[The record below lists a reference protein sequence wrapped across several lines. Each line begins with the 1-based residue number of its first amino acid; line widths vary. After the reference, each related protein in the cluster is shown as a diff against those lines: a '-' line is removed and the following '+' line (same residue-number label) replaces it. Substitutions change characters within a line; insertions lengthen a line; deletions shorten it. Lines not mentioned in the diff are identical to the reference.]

1 MQQPVTATP
10 PKGPKSTTIQLF
22 RGVAILGVILSH
34 TCPEGMWSVVCRP
47 LVNICVPLFLF
58 FSGYLT
64 KIENTDW
71 ATFFK
76 KRIVRV
82 VIPYLIWTVIYTIQT
97 GDLKRLPVNIL
108 TTNAASHLYYIFV
121 YIQFVLLTPMLGKL
135 AKSKYGWLVW
145 FITPVFLLFYKYLP
159 LSHGKDPSGYTEIIC
174 RVLCLG
180 WVTIYSLGLALG
192 NRILVKK
199 YSMTALIALYAASI
213 VLQVGEGYGWLMMGS
228 SNPGSILKFTGIV
241 TAVAFLLIVYT
252 ILERGGLKRCNRLLV
267 MIGDYS
273 FGLYLCHVLVMRL
286 LRLTP
291 FYDSLPYLVN
301 SALVLVISL
310 AFCFAAH
317 KILGDKA
324 SRWVGIR

>member
-1 MQQPVTATP
+1 MQQPTTATP
-10 PKGPKSTTIQLF
+10 LKGTKSSTIQLF

-64 KIENTDW
+64 KTENNDW
-71 ATFFK
+71 AAFFK

-82 VIPYLIWTVIYTIQT
+82 VIPYLLWTVIYTIQS
-97 GDLKRLPVNIL
+97 GDLKRLPINIL
-108 TTNAASHLYYIFV
+108 TTNAASHLYYIFI

-135 AKSKYGWLVW
+135 AKSKYSTLVW
-145 FITPVFLLFYKYLP
+145 FVTPVFLIFYKYVP

-180 WVTIYSLGLALG
+180 WVTIYYLGLLQG

-199 YSMTALIALYAASI
+199 YSIPALVALYAVTIA
-213 VLQVGEGYGWLMMGS
+213 LQMGEGYVWLSMGS
-228 SNPGSILKFTGIV
+228 SNPGSILKFTGIA
-241 TAVAFLLIVYT
+241 TAVVFLLIVYA
-252 ILERGGLKRCNRLLV
+252 ILERGGFKRCNKFMVL
-267 MIGDYS
+267 IGNYS

-286 LRLTP
+286 LRLTS
-291 FYDSLPYLVN
+291 FYDSLPYVVN
-301 SALVLVISL
+301 SALVLAISL
-310 AFCFAAH
+310 VFCYACH
-317 KILGDKA
+317 KILGPKV
-324 SRWVGIR
+324 SRWIGII

>member
-71 ATFFK
+71 ATCFK

-159 LSHGKDPSGYTEIIC
+159 LSHGKDPSGYT
-174 RVLCLG
+174 
-180 WVTIYSLGLALG
+180 
-192 NRILVKK
+192 
-199 YSMTALIALYAASI
+199 
-213 VLQVGEGYGWLMMGS
+213 
-228 SNPGSILKFTGIV
+228 
-241 TAVAFLLIVYT
+241 
-252 ILERGGLKRCNRLLV
+252 
-267 MIGDYS
+267 
-273 FGLYLCHVLVMRL
+273 
-286 LRLTP
+286 
-291 FYDSLPYLVN
+291 
-301 SALVLVISL
+301 
-310 AFCFAAH
+310 
-317 KILGDKA
+317 
-324 SRWVGIR
+324 

>member
-1 MQQPVTATP
+1 
-10 PKGPKSTTIQLF
+10 
-22 RGVAILGVILSH
+22 
-34 TCPEGMWSVVCRP
+34 
-47 LVNICVPLFLF
+47 
-58 FSGYLT
+58 
-64 KIENTDW
+64 
-71 ATFFK
+71 
-76 KRIVRV
+76 
-82 VIPYLIWTVIYTIQT
+82 
-97 GDLKRLPVNIL
+97 
-108 TTNAASHLYYIFV
+108 
-121 YIQFVLLTPMLGKL
+121 MLGKL

-180 WVTIYSLGLALG
+180 WVTIYYLGLVLG